1 MTLLN
6 NGNKKQ
12 FLFDYI
18 YHESC
23 KNHIG
28 ILDQFNENNQELKKL
43 VLDSLKTNKF
53 IEIRTIKGLMY
64 FSLTQKAIT
73 EFTNLTAKD
82 PEWIPDKTEP
92 NLKLIKSLPKVE
104 KL

>member
-1 MTLLN
+1 M
-6 NGNKKQ
+6 
-12 FLFDYI
+12 
-18 YHESC
+18 
-23 KNHIG
+23 
-28 ILDQFNENNQELKKL
+28 
-43 VLDSLKTNKF
+43 LDSLKTNKF